1 MLQNVLDEGK
11 ELGAIVHLA
20 LELLVRVLTL
30 MSEENLFIQM
40 KNEKCLFTFFF
51 FYKNR
56 KKLSRVDIHKIIY
69 EHLT

>member
-40 KNEKCLFTFFF
+40 KNV
-51 FYKNR
+51 Y
-56 KKLSRVDIHKIIY
+56 
-69 EHLT
+69 

>member
-30 MSEENLFIQM
+30 MSKENLFIQM

-51 FYKNR
+51 FLQKS
-56 KKLSRVDIHKIIY
+56 KKTVPR
-69 EHLT
+69 